1 MKLFRINATSIG
13 MILSENRNPLFGI
26 MPAKQ
31 NGAGKS
37 RAVKIG

>member
-1 MKLFRINATSIG
+1 LIGLIPPENGILLFNDFAPRKT
-13 MILSENRNPLFGI
+13 
-26 MPAKQ
+26 

>member
-1 MKLFRINATSIG
+1 MG
-13 MILSENRNPLFGI
+13 VMLSENRIPRFGI